1 MSRIDNAISDALGVE
16 KEIKKEEKE
25 LEENSTQD
33 EAQDPESKDDLNSL
47 TYEELLEQVNKQKEE
62 TLRAVA
68 ELENYRKRSSNEITN
83 ALKYANSE
91 LLLSIIP
98 LITSLEKSVE
108 GSEDAEKIDKEGIML
123 ILNSFEKTL
132 ENFNIVPINP
142 SGQEFDPEKHEA
154 VSTVNN
160 PGEKDNFVTNTL
172 ERGWTLNER
181 VVKPALVVV
190 NKK

>member
-1 MSRIDNAISDALGVE
+1 MTDQDQKNSNEVE
-16 KEIKKEEKE
+16 EEVQTEDSQEEVNSE
-25 LEENSTQD
+25 LN
-33 EAQDPESKDDLNSL
+33 NL
-47 TYEELLEQVNKQKEE
+47 TYEELLEEVDKKKEE

-68 ELENYRKRSSNEITN
+68 ELENYRRRTSNELTN

-91 LLLSIIP
+91 LLLAIIP
-98 LITSLEKSVE
+98 IITSLEKATTD
-108 GSEDAEKIDKEGIML
+108 SEDAEKIDKEGVLL
-123 ILNSFEKTL
+123 ILDSFEKTL

>member
-1 MSRIDNAISDALGVE
+1 MADQDQKNSNVA
-16 KEIKKEEKE
+16 EEEVKTEDSQEEVNSE
-25 LEENSTQD
+25 LN
-33 EAQDPESKDDLNSL
+33 NL
-47 TYEELLEQVNKQKEE
+47 TYEELLEEVDKKKEE

-68 ELENYRKRSSNEITN
+68 ELENYRRRTSNELTN

-91 LLLSIIP
+91 LLLAIIP
-98 LITSLEKSVE
+98 IITSLEKATTDL
-108 GSEDAEKIDKEGIML
+108 EDAEKIDKEGVLL
-123 ILNSFEKTL
+123 ILDSFEKTL

>member
-1 MSRIDNAISDALGVE
+1 MS
-16 KEIKKEEKE
+16 EEKE
-25 LEENSTQD
+25 TTNQQEEEQTSENN
-33 EAQDPESKDDLNSL
+33 DPDDLNSL
-47 TYEELLEQVNKQKEE
+47 TYEELLKQVEKQKEE

-68 ELENYRKRSSNEITN
+68 ELENFRKRSTNEISN

-91 LLLSIIP
+91 ILLSIIP
-98 LITSLEKSVE
+98 LVTSLEKSVE
-108 GSEDAEKIDKEGIML
+108 NSEESKKIDKEGILL
-123 ILNSFEKTL
+123 ILDSFEKTL
-132 ENFNIVPINP
+132 ENFNIVPIKP
-142 SGQEFDPEKHEA
+142 TGQEFDPEKHEA

>member
-1 MSRIDNAISDALGVE
+1 MSE
-16 KEIKKEEKE
+16 KEQKKEEGKVE
-25 LEENSTQD
+25 EENVKD
-33 EAQDPESKDDLNSL
+33 EAQDVEEQEDLNNL
-47 TYEELLEQVNKQKEE
+47 TYEELLEQVDKQKEE

-68 ELENYRKRSSNEITN
+68 ELENFRKRSSNEITN
-83 ALKYANSE
+83 ALKFANSE

-108 GSEDAEKIDKEGIML
+108 GSEESEKIDKEGILL

>member
-1 MSRIDNAISDALGVE
+1 MTDQDQKNSNVVE
-16 KEIKKEEKE
+16 DEVQTEDSQEEVNSE
-25 LEENSTQD
+25 LN
-33 EAQDPESKDDLNSL
+33 NL
-47 TYEELLEQVNKQKEE
+47 TYEELLEEVDKKKEE

-68 ELENYRKRSSNEITN
+68 ELENYRRRTSNELTN

-91 LLLSIIP
+91 LLLAIIP
-98 LITSLEKSVE
+98 IITSLEKATTDL
-108 GSEDAEKIDKEGIML
+108 EDAEKIDKEGVLL
-123 ILNSFEKTL
+123 ILDSFEKTL

>member
-1 MSRIDNAISDALGVE
+1 MSD
-16 KEIKKEEKE
+16 KEAKEEKIE
-25 LEENSTQD
+25 QEAENNKEATET
-33 EAQDPESKDDLNSL
+33 EAQEDLNNL
-47 TYEELLEQVNKQKEE
+47 TYEELLEQVDKQKEE

-68 ELENYRKRSSNEITN
+68 ELENYRKRSANEITN

-91 LLLSIIP
+91 LLLSIVP
-98 LITSLEKSVE
+98 LVTSLEKSIE
-108 GSEDAEKIDKEGIML
+108 NSEDSEKIDKEGILL
-123 ILNSFEKTL
+123 ILDSFEKTL

>member
-1 MSRIDNAISDALGVE
+1 MTDQDQKNSNVVE
-16 KEIKKEEKE
+16 EEVQTEDSQEEVNSE
-25 LEENSTQD
+25 LN
-33 EAQDPESKDDLNSL
+33 NL
-47 TYEELLEQVNKQKEE
+47 TYEELLEEVDKKKEE

-68 ELENYRKRSSNEITN
+68 ELENYRRRTSNELTN

-91 LLLSIIP
+91 LLLAIIP
-98 LITSLEKSVE
+98 IITSLEKATTDL
-108 GSEDAEKIDKEGIML
+108 EDAEKIDKEGVLL
-123 ILNSFEKTL
+123 ILDSFEKTL

>member
-1 MSRIDNAISDALGVE
+1 MSE

-33 EAQDPESKDDLNSL
+33 EAQVSESKDDLNSL
-47 TYEELLEQVNKQKEE
+47 TYEELLEQVDKQKEE

-108 GSEDAEKIDKEGIML
+108 GSEDSEKIDKEGIML

-132 ENFNIVPINP
+132 ENFNIVPIKP
-142 SGQEFDPEKHEA
+142 TGQEFDPEKHEA

-160 PGEKDNFVTNTL
+160 PGENDNFVTNTL

>member
-1 MSRIDNAISDALGVE
+1 MS
-16 KEIKKEEKE
+16 EEKE
-25 LEENSTQD
+25 TKNQKEEEQISENN
-33 EAQDPESKDDLNSL
+33 DPDDLNSL
-47 TYEELLEQVNKQKEE
+47 TYEELLAKVEKQKEE

-68 ELENYRKRSSNEITN
+68 ELENFRKRSTNEISN

-98 LITSLEKSVE
+98 LVTSLEKSIE
-108 GSEDAEKIDKEGIML
+108 NSEESKKIDKEGILL
-123 ILNSFEKTL
+123 ILDSFEKTL
-132 ENFNIVPINP
+132 ENFNIVPIKP
-142 SGQEFDPEKHEA
+142 TGQEFDPEKHEA

>member
-1 MSRIDNAISDALGVE
+1 MTDQDQKNSNVE
-16 KEIKKEEKE
+16 EEEVQTEDSQEEVNSE
-25 LEENSTQD
+25 LN
-33 EAQDPESKDDLNSL
+33 NL
-47 TYEELLEQVNKQKEE
+47 TYEELLEEVDKKKEE

-68 ELENYRKRSSNEITN
+68 ELENYRRRTSNELTN

-91 LLLSIIP
+91 LLLAIIP
-98 LITSLEKSVE
+98 IITSLEKATTDL
-108 GSEDAEKIDKEGIML
+108 EDAEKIDKEGVLL
-123 ILNSFEKTL
+123 ILDSFEKTL

>member
-1 MSRIDNAISDALGVE
+1 MTDQDQKNSNVE
-16 KEIKKEEKE
+16 EDEVQTEDSQEEVNSE
-25 LEENSTQD
+25 LN
-33 EAQDPESKDDLNSL
+33 NL
-47 TYEELLEQVNKQKEE
+47 TYEELLEEVDKKKEE

-68 ELENYRKRSSNEITN
+68 ELENYRRRTSNELTN

-91 LLLSIIP
+91 LLLAIIP
-98 LITSLEKSVE
+98 IITSLEKATTD
-108 GSEDAEKIDKEGIML
+108 SEDAEKIDKEGVLL
-123 ILNSFEKTL
+123 ILDSFEKTL

-142 SGQEFDPEKHEA
+142 TGQEFDPEKHEA

-190 NKK
+190 NKN

>member
-1 MSRIDNAISDALGVE
+1 MCIRD
-16 KEIKKEEKE
+16 
-25 LEENSTQD
+25 
-33 EAQDPESKDDLNSL
+33 
-47 TYEELLEQVNKQKEE
+47 
-62 TLRAVA
+62 R
-68 ELENYRKRSSNEITN
+68 
-83 ALKYANSE
+83 
-91 LLLSIIP
+91 LSIIP

>member
-1 MSRIDNAISDALGVE
+1 MSE
-16 KEIKKEEKE
+16 KEQKKEEEKIE
-25 LEENSTQD
+25 EENVKD
-33 EAQDPESKDDLNSL
+33 EAQDVEEQEDLNNL
-47 TYEELLEQVNKQKEE
+47 TYEELLEQVDKQKEE

-68 ELENYRKRSSNEITN
+68 ELENFRKRSSNEITN
-83 ALKYANSE
+83 ALKFANSE

-108 GSEDAEKIDKEGIML
+108 GSEESEKIDKEGILL

>member
-1 MSRIDNAISDALGVE
+1 MTDQDQKNSNVVE
-16 KEIKKEEKE
+16 DEVQTEDSQEEVNSE
-25 LEENSTQD
+25 LN
-33 EAQDPESKDDLNSL
+33 NL
-47 TYEELLEQVNKQKEE
+47 TYEELLEEVDKKKEE

-68 ELENYRKRSSNEITN
+68 ELENYRRRTSNELTN

-91 LLLSIIP
+91 LLLAIIP
-98 LITSLEKSVE
+98 IITSLEKATTDL
-108 GSEDAEKIDKEGIML
+108 EDAEKIDKEGVLL
-123 ILNSFEKTL
+123 ILDSFEKTL

-142 SGQEFDPEKHEA
+142 TGQEFDPEKHEA

>member
-1 MSRIDNAISDALGVE
+1 MTDQDQKNSNEVE
-16 KEIKKEEKE
+16 EEVQTEDSQEEVNSE
-25 LEENSTQD
+25 LN
-33 EAQDPESKDDLNSL
+33 NL
-47 TYEELLEQVNKQKEE
+47 TYEELLEEVDKKKEE

-68 ELENYRKRSSNEITN
+68 ELENYRRRTSNELTN

-91 LLLSIIP
+91 LLLAIIP
-98 LITSLEKSVE
+98 IITSLEKATTDL
-108 GSEDAEKIDKEGIML
+108 EDAEKIDKEGVLL
-123 ILNSFEKTL
+123 ILDSFEKTL

-142 SGQEFDPEKHEA
+142 TGQEFDPEKHEA

>member
-1 MSRIDNAISDALGVE
+1 MSEE
-16 KEIKKEEKE
+16 KETKNQKEEKQIS
-25 LEENSTQD
+25 ENN
-33 EAQDPESKDDLNSL
+33 DPDDLNSL
-47 TYEELLEQVNKQKEE
+47 TYEELLEQVEKQKEE

-68 ELENYRKRSSNEITN
+68 ELENFRKRSTNEISN

-98 LITSLEKSVE
+98 LVTSLEKSIE
-108 GSEDAEKIDKEGIML
+108 NSEDSKKIDKEGILL
-123 ILNSFEKTL
+123 ILDSFEKTL
-132 ENFNIVPINP
+132 ENFNIVPIKP
-142 SGQEFDPEKHEA
+142 TGQEFDPEKHEA

>member
-1 MSRIDNAISDALGVE
+1 MSD
-16 KEIKKEEKE
+16 KEAKEEKIE
-25 LEENSTQD
+25 QEADSNKEATET
-33 EAQDPESKDDLNSL
+33 EAQEDLNNL
-47 TYEELLEQVNKQKEE
+47 TYEELLEQVDKQKEE

-68 ELENYRKRSSNEITN
+68 ELENYRKRSANEITN

-91 LLLSIIP
+91 LLLSIVP
-98 LITSLEKSVE
+98 LVTSLEKSIE
-108 GSEDAEKIDKEGIML
+108 NSEDSEKIDKEGILL
-123 ILNSFEKTL
+123 ILDSFEKTL

>member
-1 MSRIDNAISDALGVE
+1 MSD
-16 KEIKKEEKE
+16 KEAKEEKIE
-25 LEENSTQD
+25 QEADNKEATET
-33 EAQDPESKDDLNSL
+33 EAQEDLNNL
-47 TYEELLEQVNKQKEE
+47 TYEELLEQVDKQKEE

-68 ELENYRKRSSNEITN
+68 ELENYRKRSANEITN

-91 LLLSIIP
+91 LLLSIVP
-98 LITSLEKSVE
+98 LVTSLENSIE
-108 GSEDAEKIDKEGIML
+108 NSEDSEKIDKEGILL
-123 ILNSFEKTL
+123 ILDSFEKTL

>member
-1 MSRIDNAISDALGVE
+1 MSE
-16 KEIKKEEKE
+16 KEQKKEEEK
-25 LEENSTQD
+25 LEEENVKD
-33 EAQDPESKDDLNSL
+33 EAQDVEEREDLNNL
-47 TYEELLEQVNKQKEE
+47 TYEELLEQVDKQKEE

-68 ELENYRKRSSNEITN
+68 ELENFRKRSSNEITN
-83 ALKYANSE
+83 ALKFANSE

-108 GSEDAEKIDKEGIML
+108 GSEESEKIDKEGILL

>member
-1 MSRIDNAISDALGVE
+1 MSDKEAKEGKIEQEADNN
-16 KEIKKEEKE
+16 KEATE
-25 LEENSTQD
+25 T
-33 EAQDPESKDDLNSL
+33 EAQEDLNNL
-47 TYEELLEQVNKQKEE
+47 TYEELLEQVDKQKEE

-68 ELENYRKRSSNEITN
+68 ELENYRKRSANEITN

-91 LLLSIIP
+91 LLLSIVP
-98 LITSLEKSVE
+98 LVTSLEKSIE
-108 GSEDAEKIDKEGIML
+108 NSEDSEKIDKEGILL
-123 ILNSFEKTL
+123 ILDSFEKTL

-142 SGQEFDPEKHEA
+142 TGQEVDPEKHEA

>member
-1 MSRIDNAISDALGVE
+1 MTDQDQKNSNVE
-16 KEIKKEEKE
+16 EDEVQTEDSQEEVNSE
-25 LEENSTQD
+25 LN
-33 EAQDPESKDDLNSL
+33 NL
-47 TYEELLEQVNKQKEE
+47 TYEELLEEVDKKKEE

-68 ELENYRKRSSNEITN
+68 ELENYRRRTSNELTN

-91 LLLSIIP
+91 LLLAIIP
-98 LITSLEKSVE
+98 IITSLEKATTD
-108 GSEDAEKIDKEGIML
+108 SEDAEKIDKEGVLL
-123 ILNSFEKTL
+123 ILDSFEKTL

>member
-1 MSRIDNAISDALGVE
+1 MSE
-16 KEIKKEEKE
+16 KEQKKEEEK
-25 LEENSTQD
+25 LEEENVKD
-33 EAQDPESKDDLNSL
+33 EAQDVEEQEDLNNL
-47 TYEELLEQVNKQKEE
+47 TYEELLEQVDKQKEE

-68 ELENYRKRSSNEITN
+68 ELENFRKRSSNEITN
-83 ALKYANSE
+83 ALKFANSE

-108 GSEDAEKIDKEGIML
+108 GSEESEKIDKEGILL

-181 VVKPALVVV
+181 VIKPALVVV

>member
-1 MSRIDNAISDALGVE
+1 MTDQDQKNSNEVE
-16 KEIKKEEKE
+16 EEVQTEDSQEEVNSE
-25 LEENSTQD
+25 LN
-33 EAQDPESKDDLNSL
+33 NL
-47 TYEELLEQVNKQKEE
+47 TYEELLEEVDKKKEE

-68 ELENYRKRSSNEITN
+68 ELENYRRRTSNDLTN

-91 LLLSIIP
+91 LLLAIIP
-98 LITSLEKSVE
+98 IITSLEKATTD
-108 GSEDAEKIDKEGIML
+108 SEDAEKIDKEGVLL
-123 ILNSFEKTL
+123 ILDSFEKTL

>member
-1 MSRIDNAISDALGVE
+1 MSD
-16 KEIKKEEKE
+16 KEAKKEKIEQEADNNKE
-25 LEENSTQD
+25 ATET
-33 EAQDPESKDDLNSL
+33 EAQEDLNNL
-47 TYEELLEQVNKQKEE
+47 TYEELLEQVDKQKEE

-68 ELENYRKRSSNEITN
+68 ELENYRKRSANEITN

-91 LLLSIIP
+91 LLLSIVP
-98 LITSLEKSVE
+98 LVTSLEKSI
-108 GSEDAEKIDKEGIML
+108 GNSEDSEKIDKEGILL
-123 ILNSFEKTL
+123 ILDSFEKTL

-172 ERGWTLNER
+172 ERGWTLNDR

>member
-1 MSRIDNAISDALGVE
+1 MTDQDQKNSNI
-16 KEIKKEEKE
+16 EEDEVQTEDSQEEVNSE
-25 LEENSTQD
+25 LN
-33 EAQDPESKDDLNSL
+33 NL
-47 TYEELLEQVNKQKEE
+47 TYEELLEEVDKKKEE

-68 ELENYRKRSSNEITN
+68 ELENYRRRTSNELTN

-91 LLLSIIP
+91 LLLAIIP
-98 LITSLEKSVE
+98 IITSLEKATTD
-108 GSEDAEKIDKEGIML
+108 SEDAEKIDKEGVLL
-123 ILNSFEKTL
+123 ILDSFEKTL

>member
-1 MSRIDNAISDALGVE
+1 MS
-16 KEIKKEEKE
+16 EEKE
-25 LEENSTQD
+25 TKNQKEEEQISENN
-33 EAQDPESKDDLNSL
+33 DPDDLNSL
-47 TYEELLEQVNKQKEE
+47 TYEELLEQVEKQKEE

-68 ELENYRKRSSNEITN
+68 ELENFRKRSTNEISN

-98 LITSLEKSVE
+98 LVTSLEKSIE
-108 GSEDAEKIDKEGIML
+108 NSEDSKKIDKEGILL
-123 ILNSFEKTL
+123 ILDSFEKTL
-132 ENFNIVPINP
+132 ENFNIVPIKP
-142 SGQEFDPEKHEA
+142 TGQEFDPEKHEA

-190 NKK
+190 NKE

>member
-1 MSRIDNAISDALGVE
+1 MS
-16 KEIKKEEKE
+16 EEKE
-25 LEENSTQD
+25 AKNQNEEEQKV
-33 EAQDPESKDDLNSL
+33 ESNDSEDLNSL
-47 TYEELLEQVNKQKEE
+47 TYEELLEQVEKQKEE

-68 ELENYRKRSSNEITN
+68 ELENFRKRSTNEISN

-98 LITSLEKSVE
+98 LITSLEKSIDN
-108 GSEDAEKIDKEGIML
+108 SEDSKKIDKEGILL
-123 ILNSFEKTL
+123 ILDSFEKTL

>member
-1 MSRIDNAISDALGVE
+1 MSE
-16 KEIKKEEKE
+16 KEQKKEEEK
-25 LEENSTQD
+25 LEEENVKD
-33 EAQDPESKDDLNSL
+33 EAQDVEEQEDLNNL
-47 TYEELLEQVNKQKEE
+47 TYEELLEQVDKQKEE
-62 TLRAVA
+62 TLRTVA
-68 ELENYRKRSSNEITN
+68 ELENFRKRSSNEITN
-83 ALKYANSE
+83 ALKFANSE

-108 GSEDAEKIDKEGIML
+108 GSEESEKIDKEGILL

-160 PGEKDNFVTNTL
+160 PGEKDNFVRNTL